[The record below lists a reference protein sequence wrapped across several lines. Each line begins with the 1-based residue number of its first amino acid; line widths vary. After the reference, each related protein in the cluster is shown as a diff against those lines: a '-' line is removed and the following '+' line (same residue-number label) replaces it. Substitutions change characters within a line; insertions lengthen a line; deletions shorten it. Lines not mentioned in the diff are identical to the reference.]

1 MWCNQTP
8 GVVYQN
14 NNVEYINVVFEI
26 NHMVVYQN
34 NNVEYI
40 NYWQSAVFEINH
52 IVVCCKR
59 CGLVHTL
66 RSLF

>member
-26 NHMVVYQN
+26 NHMVVCQN

-40 NYWQSAVFEINH
+40 NY
-52 IVVCCKR
+52 
-59 CGLVHTL
+59 
-66 RSLF
+66 